1 MCAPRSFTGPRTRYC
16 WPWRWA
22 RPCTR
27 RPREAGLAHGIRKQ
41 AGAGCLSTVICL
53 EDAVPDDQVAAAE
66 ENLLAALAELDAVDD
81 PGELPLIFIRCRTP
95 EQLLDVGR
103 RAGAALG
110 VVYGFVLPKFE
121 NETGRGRAFL
131 AALQLLNEETGRAAG
146 SATPSRC
153 GPCRSSRTPPRPIWS
168 PVSGC

>member
-1 MCAPRSFTGPRTRYC
+1 MPFPTS
-16 WPWRWA
+16 
-22 RPCTR
+22 
-27 RPREAGLAHGIRKQ
+27 E
-41 AGAGCLSTVICL
+41 
-53 EDAVPDDQVAAAE
+53 VAAAE
-66 ENLLAALAELDAVDD
+66 ENLLVALAELSLDD

-131 AALQLLNEETGRAAG
+131 AALELLNEETGRAEG
-146 SATPSRC
+146 SNVQALRAMPIIEDLSTTHLESRVRVLTDNLALVERV
-153 GPCRSSRTPPRPIWS
+153 P
-168 PVSGC
+168 